1 MYQIIGGVRAR
12 RENII
17 TPSQLDNLRSHRS
30 LQTHTEPNTY
40 ILQMTTA
47 NTKEDEE
54 TGIPPADARMS
65 AINISKCARAKST
78 LTSWWVIYLNFA

>member
-17 TPSQLDNLRSHRS
+17 TPSQLDNLHSLWS
-30 LQTHTEPNTY
+30 LQTEDSHRTKY
-40 ILQMTTA
+40 LHILQMTTA
-47 NTKEDEE
+47 NTEYDEE

-65 AINISKCARAKST
+65 AINISKFSRAKST
-78 LTSWWVIYLNFA
+78 LTSW